1 MLAISGLHELP
12 AETQSNNLTSLSFMG
27 PVVVTADD
35 QTVKTHR
42 PVASL
47 IRMLRCDITKAGFML
62 LQAARRW
69 HLLVFLL
76 YLSVT

>member
-1 MLAISGLHELP
+1 MLGISGLHELP
-12 AETQSNNLTSLSFMG
+12 AETQSNNLTSVSSLSFMG
-27 PVVVTADD
+27 PVVATADD

-62 LQAARRW
+62 LQAARR
-69 HLLVFLL
+69 
-76 YLSVT
+76 